1 VDSTGDTAVENALVT
16 GDLFCG
22 SGIAQAREV
31 LEYECVELAS
41 FVLVQIFG
49 LRAVDYAEEVFDL
62 LWCEK
67 FTVDGGGFF
76 KVQCLGSVG
85 GNVD

>member
-16 GDLFCG
+16 GDLLCG

-31 LEYECVELAS
+31 LEYECVKLAS

-62 LWCEK
+62 LGCEK